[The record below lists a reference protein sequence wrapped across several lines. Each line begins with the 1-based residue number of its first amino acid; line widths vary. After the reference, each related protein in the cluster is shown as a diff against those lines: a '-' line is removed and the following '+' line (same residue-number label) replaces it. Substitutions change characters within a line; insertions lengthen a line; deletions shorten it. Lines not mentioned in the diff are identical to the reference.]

1 MNKEWKKYDNQ
12 ILSFPHYNL
21 FNNNFD
27 VYEHSNGRKFIYV
40 QNKSDHKV
48 NVIVEVNGLQ
58 KLLLIEKISIDEI
71 IEKYLDVVSLDRNE
85 IIEELTDIKRDISLY
100 AIESGNAFD
109 YNISRIEDK
118 IEELMN
124 KIKKDLI

>member
-71 IEKYLDVVSLDRNE
+71 IEKYLDVFSLDRNE